1 MCFVFISIG
10 VYCLET
16 HEWFRVTVNGQSAKD
31 MNETTC
37 SCSSNG
43 NVCTVTFKKI
53 TKRHTI
59 PHPVMVY
66 LDYICIAYFSL
77 EFLLRFCV
85 TPKKLEFLRSFL
97 NIVDVMCLL
106 PHFISI
112 TLQSFGDIGA
122 LLKIF
127 IVMRIIRIL
136 RIFKLMKH
144 YSAFKILAYTIKV
157 STRELFLLIIFLFTG
172 VLIFACVIY
181 HVEEETFASIPIGFW
196 WALVTMTTVG
206 YGDKVPKTEFGY
218 LVGSICALCGVLT
231 VAFTVPI
238 VVNNF
243 TLYYSHAQSR
253 IRLPHEKRNELK
265 KKMSRRS
272 KTSNKMESDAGSP
285 ISDDLP
291 NEVETGIQ
299 PKTLDSEQQFQIKS
313 QQLQTPQQQLRRHS
327 SGYFSR
333 NSEPNASN
341 PGAVDSPVWSEG
353 EPVAKTNKASLTTRD
368 VKSIDFSF
376 NESKNVSVTD
386 ELQAGGDRIKTIS
399 ETVSET
405 ASDNIPDIPGTPL
418 GSEEDRVS
426 PKFFS
431 KINIIYCGV
440 WKIYT
445 GASK

>member
-1 MCFVFISIG
+1 MFFIFLVNLQIQAIISMCFVFISIG

-16 HEWFRVTVNGQSAKD
+16 HEWFRVTANGQTNKE

-43 NVCTVTFKKI
+43 NICTVTFKKI
-53 TKRHTI
+53 TKRHTV
-59 PHPVMVY
+59 PHPAMVY
-66 LDYICIAYFSL
+66 LDYICVAYFSL
-77 EFLLRFCV
+77 EFLLRFSV
-85 TPKKLEFLRSFL
+85 TPKKLEFMRSFL
-97 NIVDVMCLL
+97 NIVDIMCLL

-112 TLQSFGDIGA
+112 TLQSFGDIGT

-218 LVGSICALCGVLT
+218 VVGSICALCGVLT

-253 IRLPHEKRNELK
+253 IRLPHEKKNELK
-265 KKMSRRS
+265 KKMSQRC
-272 KTSNKMESDAGSP
+272 KTSNKTDPDASSP
-285 ISDDLP
+285 ISDIP
-291 NEVETGIQ
+291 NVVETELETKHPDLDQ
-299 PKTLDSEQQFQIKS
+299 SFQHKT
-313 QQLQTPQQQLRRHS
+313 QQLQTPQLQPRRHS

-333 NSEPNASN
+333 NSEPNPTNQGQVGSM
-341 PGAVDSPVWSEG
+341 VWSEE
-353 EPVAKTNKASLTTRD
+353 EPKTHTAPLATRD
-368 VKSIDFSF
+368 VKSIDFSL
-376 NESKNVSVTD
+376 NEGKNEAIAD
-386 ELQAGGDRIKTIS
+386 ELITNSDRIKTIS
-399 ETVSET
+399 ETVSGT
-405 ASDNIPDIPGTPL
+405 ASDAILDIPGTPL

-426 PKFFS
+426 PMFH
-431 KINIIYCGV
+431 C
-440 WKIYT
+440 
-445 GASK
+445 AS